1 MRVTLR
7 PWRSSSCD
15 VPGLV
20 LEAAL
25 ADELDL
31 WVIALRPACLAG
43 QGGAFQISQVLAGEK
58 ANQVA
63 GRVDRFSI
71 Q

>member
-7 PWRSSSCD
+7 PWRSSSWMYQR
-15 VPGLV
+15 LV

-31 WVIALRPACLAG
+31 WVIARRPVCLAG